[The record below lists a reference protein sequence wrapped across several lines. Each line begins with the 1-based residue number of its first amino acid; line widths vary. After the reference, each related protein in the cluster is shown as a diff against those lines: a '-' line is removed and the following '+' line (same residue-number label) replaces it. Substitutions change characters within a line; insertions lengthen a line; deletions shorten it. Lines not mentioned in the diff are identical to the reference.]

1 MGGIYGTG
9 QQLLSL
15 PQRITQAS
23 EQLRTTG
30 QYDPAPAVEGMGW
43 LAGGGMPAAERGA
56 AGIFGGRLAVGAPL
70 KSFERA
76 QAAAGK
82 GATPEDIWIQHG
94 WQRGPGGQWSFE
106 IPDTEAKLGPGAAF
120 NLGSGEAEL
129 STQLKYPYLK
139 DYLQHER
146 LYYHYP
152 DLAHRPTDILSRGH
166 AVGRYDPREAS
177 FGFDPTAIEDN
188 PLSTALHENQHGVQ
202 HIEGFPRGASMVE
215 AKDYTTKAMQQLGMI
230 SPAEALTGRFANP
243 EMAKLQQKMTLDTY
257 MKSAGEQE
265 AYNVERRQPYGP
277 GTRILRPPWRT
288 ETVPREQ
295 QILKYYKSPPPPSQF
310 LQMIDALEGK

>member
-1 MGGIYGTG
+1 
-9 QQLLSL
+9 
-15 PQRITQAS
+15 
-23 EQLRTTG
+23 
-30 QYDPAPAVEGMGW
+30 MGW

-82 GATPEDIWIQHG
+82 GATPADIWIEHG
-94 WQRGPGGQWSFE
+94 WQKGPGGQWSFE
-106 IPDTEAKLGPGAAF
+106 IPDTEAKLGPGAE
-120 NLGSGEAEL
+120 LTIGPGGETVSRL

-152 DLAHRPTDILSRGH
+152 DLAQREFHILEPGGKT
-166 AVGRYDPREAS
+166 VGVYNPREAS

-188 PLSTALHENQHGVQ
+188 PLASALHETQHGIQ

-215 AKDYTTKAMQQLGMI
+215 SKDYATKAMQQLGMI

-265 AYNVERRQPYGP
+265 AFNVERRQPYGP

-295 QILKYYKSPPPPSQF
+295 QLLKYYKSPPPPSQF